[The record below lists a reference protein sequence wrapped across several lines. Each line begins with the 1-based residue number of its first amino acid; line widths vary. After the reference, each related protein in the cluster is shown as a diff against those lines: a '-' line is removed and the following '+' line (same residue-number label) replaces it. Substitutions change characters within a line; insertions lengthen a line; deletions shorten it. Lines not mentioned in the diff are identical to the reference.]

1 MKLLKKNK
9 NIFVG
14 VVNVLKESL
23 FGIVILVE
31 SNGFVGG
38 ECSKEFRWNSNDS
51 VLGSCNSMGN
61 FIYFFYFYLFVFLV
75 EYCMFVKNR
84 GYLNIFYVCDFLIFV
99 LIICFCN

>member
-23 FGIVILVE
+23 FGIVILVD

-61 FIYFFYFYLFVFLV
+61 FIFFFYFYLFVFIILCNIV
-75 EYCMFVKNR
+75 YYFFLFCLIVKRVYKNS
-84 GYLNIFYVCDFLIFV
+84 
-99 LIICFCN
+99 